1 MILKELFAGNRVAR
15 NTRCLLLPPY
25 LIDTYEYN
33 VKYIECVPMHLP
45 LIKGKAINAPDFDL
59 GRIAIPVNFK
69 IYRAIQYLLLYRYE
83 NEK

>member
-33 VKYIECVPMHLP
+33 VK
-45 LIKGKAINAPDFDL
+45 
-59 GRIAIPVNFK
+59 
-69 IYRAIQYLLLYRYE
+69 
-83 NEK
+83 